1 MRDDRTRREEA
12 GEIRRMFNRIAARYD
27 LMNRMMTLGRDQA
40 WRRYV
45 VEQAAVPRGGRLLDV
60 ATGTGDIAF
69 QALARDAGIHAVGVD
84 FAVEMLRTGQ
94 RRAGGEQVRWCQ
106 ADALALP
113 FPDASFDAVTSG
125 YLLRN
130 VGDIAAA
137 LREQAR
143 VVRPGG
149 RVVALDTTP
158 PPDNWLRPLIRF
170 HLRRVIPLLGRL
182 VAGDAAAYTYL
193 PSSTEAFYSADE
205 LARMMADAGLEDVGY
220 RTFMLGTIAVHVG
233 QRPISRRPDKRGGGK
248 SKT

>member
-1 MRDDRTRREEA
+1 
-12 GEIRRMFNRIAARYD
+12 MFNRIAGRYD
-27 LMNRMMTLGRDQA
+27 LMNRLMTLGRDQA

-45 VEQAAVPRGGRLLDV
+45 VHQAALPPGGRLLDV

-69 QALARDAGIHAVGVD
+69 QALAADSEARAVGVD
-84 FAVEMLRTGQ
+84 FAVEMLRTG
-94 RRAGGEQVRWCQ
+94 RGRSGGERVRWCQ

-130 VGDIAAA
+130 VGDIGGA
-137 LREQAR
+137 LREQLR

-193 PSSTEAFYSADE
+193 PASTEAFYSAGR
-205 LARMMADAGLEDVGY
+205 LATMMEEAGLEDVSY
-220 RTFMLGTIAVHVG
+220 RTFMLGTVAVHVA
-233 QRPISRRPDKRGGGK
+233 RRPEKRA
-248 SKT
+248 